1 MNFLAQKKNYNSLE
15 EPGSWTLEDIQRCQD
30 LTHVLFVSDEGEISK
45 ASRDFGAIAFGNPIA
60 ISVPRTPLECKALVD
75 FANHHDLRF
84 TLRGKGLS
92 QGGQTLA
99 PSGTVTIDCSEV
111 NDVGTPDH
119 KTQTVTCQAGAT
131 WRSVVTMTSTHG
143 LVPQIIPFF
152 PELTVGGVLS
162 IGGIGGNSHLHGT
175 VNSNV
180 RELEVVTGRGDLIR
194 CSSTQEPDL
203 FESSLSGLGR
213 CGIIT
218 SATLY
223 LRRIKPKVKTFYL
236 FYLDHEDW
244 LSDQK
249 KIVESKAYDY
259 LEAFCGPLPLG
270 LQPHDNSWK
279 PFFHWF
285 YSLQVSIE
293 FEGEEPTED
302 CLEDLLYKQLL
313 NCGISDTL
321 SFLMRYGA
329 RAENMK
335 RSGGWMQSH
344 PWWECILPI
353 EVMSQILPFLL
364 EKLPLFLGD
373 GLGYRFFTLGGN
385 CPPAF
390 VLPSSEIPIGMA
402 VLPMGIDQSQLQNI
416 LETFQEIDEWLLPLG
431 GKRYLSGWLGSMTE
445 ECWKRHY
452 GDYYEKWMERKK
464 KYDPNNVFHSLL
476 C

>member
-75 FANHHDLRF
+75 FANHRNLKF

-99 PSGTVTIDCSEV
+99 PSGTVTIDCSEI
-111 NDVGTPDH
+111 NDVETPDH

-131 WRSVVTMTSTHG
+131 WRSVVTMTSAHG

-180 RELEVVTGRGDLIR
+180 RELEVVTGRGDFIR

-223 LRRIKPKVKTFYL
+223 LRPFKPKVKTFYL

-244 LSDQK
+244 LSDQR

-270 LQPHDNSWK
+270 LQPHDKGWK
-279 PFFHWF
+279 PFFH
-285 YSLQVSIE
+285 
-293 FEGEEPTED
+293 
-302 CLEDLLYKQLL
+302 
-313 NCGISDTL
+313 
-321 SFLMRYGA
+321 
-329 RAENMK
+329 
-335 RSGGWMQSH
+335 
-344 PWWECILPI
+344 
-353 EVMSQILPFLL
+353 
-364 EKLPLFLGD
+364 
-373 GLGYRFFTLGGN
+373 
-385 CPPAF
+385 
-390 VLPSSEIPIGMA
+390 
-402 VLPMGIDQSQLQNI
+402 
-416 LETFQEIDEWLLPLG
+416 
-431 GKRYLSGWLGSMTE
+431 
-445 ECWKRHY
+445 
-452 GDYYEKWMERKK
+452 
-464 KYDPNNVFHSLL
+464 
-476 C
+476 